1 MIGSQVI
8 LLRHVFLFFRNEA
21 LPVCKPKQRAE
32 DKPRVLSVR
41 GRMISLLPFQ
51 KGEDGGE
58 GFSSP
63 QVGPTEHPIFRLL
76 TLVLSSIEE
85 ERRRSLQGTLNT
97 YRALACP
104 AVIRLR
110 LLRRD
115 K

>member
-1 MIGSQVI
+1 M
-8 LLRHVFLFFRNEA
+8 
-21 LPVCKPKQRAE
+21 
-32 DKPRVLSVR
+32 LSVR
-41 GRMISLLPFQ
+41 GRMISPLPFQ

-58 GFSSP
+58 GFPSA

-104 AVIRLR
+104 AVIRLHP
-110 LLRRD
+110 RRD